1 MMGVYPDSGILG
13 CEDEGWMKNGLS
25 GLSRFG
31 SVMLDDYR
39 QVKTV
44 EGRTRRFS
52 VHVGRR
58 SMIC

>member
-1 MMGVYPDSGILG
+1 MMGVNPDSGMLG
-13 CEDEGWMKNGLS
+13 CEEEGWMKNGLS

-31 SVMLDDYR
+31 SVMMDDCR
-39 QVKTV
+39 QEKTAK
-44 EGRTRRFS
+44 GRTSKFS